1 MFCRTLAVTAFVCS
15 LTLAS
20 FAAGLGTPGDAQ
32 LAAAASRM
40 KLKDY
45 VGARDA
51 ALKSTSTGPRAFM
64 LGMANVRLEQ
74 WEEAASQL
82 ARAAES
88 YPLLADYALYHQG
101 NALAKLGRTD
111 QALPCLYQLLKNYP
125 ESRLTRAAILLYADT
140 LSSGNYPQQA
150 LESYTT
156 FIERYPSGTDSLSA
170 QLGAALCRVKLG
182 DPAAAAAILRGI
194 WLNHPA
200 SSVAERAAQELRRIG
215 EAGTKIEPYTSAELY
230 KRANTLYDLGR
241 YAQAAKSYAELPLA
255 GESADFAAKV
265 KLRTG
270 QAQLKSRHG
279 QDAEQTL
286 RALTLRPP
294 AGMTSETNFWLARA
308 LDRNGKTDQALELF
322 LKLAQAPQGSVAED
336 ALIEAAYLKRQQKR
350 WGESLQLFQRFLA
363 SHPDPQKNGGAFWE
377 AAWTSYQFRDF
388 QGAAGYLKKAS
399 ANPAYREKALY
410 WQGKALANLGDQKGA
425 QLAFDTLSAEYPV
438 GFYALICNKWC
449 DTGAFPVPPKNLAD
463 ELPMPAGFE
472 REKALIGFGLYDEAA
487 RELAVTKKGKNPLAI
502 ARLYLEMD
510 NYNGAFHVMEKQQP
524 RRPEKDNS
532 SLWGLLYPLAYKDE
546 VAKSAAA
553 TALPESLIYAIMRTE
568 SNYSPS
574 ALSPVGAVG
583 LMQIMPA
590 TAEAMSK
597 GDSARLTRPELNI
610 RLGARYLKDQMASY
624 DRNIPLTAAAYNA
637 GPGNVK
643 RWQKNL
649 AGLPEDEFIESIPFK
664 ETREYVKKVVSTM
677 ELYKRLYRLPAEKKN

>member
-45 VGARDA
+45 LGARDA

-101 NALAKLGRTD
+101 NALAKMGRND
-111 QALPCLYQLLKNYP
+111 QALPPLYQLLKNYP

-140 LSSGNYPQQA
+140 LASGNYPQQA

-156 FIERYPSGTDSLSA
+156 FIERYPSGTDSLTA
-170 QLGAALCRVKLG
+170 QLGAALCRERLG
-182 DPAAAAAILRGI
+182 DPAAAAAMLRGI
-194 WLNHPA
+194 WLSHPA

-215 EAGTKIEPYTSAELY
+215 EAGTKVEPYTSAELC

-241 YAQAAKSYAELPLA
+241 FAQAAKSYAELPLA
-255 GESADFAAKV
+255 GESADYAAKV

-270 QAQLKSRHG
+270 QAQLKARHG

-286 RALTLRPP
+286 RELTLRPP
-294 AGMTSETNFWLARA
+294 TGMASETNFWLAKA
-308 LDRNGKTDQALELF
+308 LDRNGKTDQALELY
-322 LKLAQAPQGSVAED
+322 LKLAQTPQGSVAED
-336 ALIEAAYLKRQQKR
+336 ALLEAAYLKRQQKR

-363 SHPDPQKNGGAFWE
+363 SHQDPQKNGGAFWE

-388 QGAAGYLKKAS
+388 QGAAGYLKQAS
-399 ANPAYREKALY
+399 ANPVYREKALY

-425 QLAFDTLSAEYPV
+425 QLAFDALSAEYPV

-449 DTGAFPVPPKNLAD
+449 DTAAFPVPPKNLAD

-510 NYNGAFHVMEKQQP
+510 NYNGAFHAMEKQQP
-524 RRPEKDNS
+524 RRPEKDNA
-532 SLWGLLYPLAYKDE
+532 SLWGLLYPLAYQDE

-624 DRNIPLTAAAYNA
+624 DRNVPLTAAAYNA

-649 AGLPEDEFIESIPFK
+649 AGLPEDEFIESIPFR